1 MIRPRLKQ
9 VDRLIARH
17 VLAAL
22 AVTLLLFV
30 AIDAMSALGREID
43 EVGEGDYAL
52 GTAIAYIALSLPRR
66 AYEFFPFAAVI
77 GTLVGLGGLAAS
89 AELTAM
95 RAGGMSQL
103 RIAGSALS
111 AVAVAAALMVG
122 VGETLAPDAERHGAA
137 LVAGAK
143 SKELI
148 RAGRSG
154 IWAREGDTLVNAKR
168 GILVGQGVALE
179 DLRLYEF
186 DKVGRLVRITMAAR
200 AEHEPGRWRLAGVVR
215 QSFEEDRVETT
226 REPALEWPSQLKPGL
241 IATSILRPQNLGL
254 GELGDAIRYMR
265 ANSIDATAYESAY
278 WKRAFYP
285 IGVLALVL
293 AVVPFAFGTL
303 RSGGLGKRIMIGMV
317 LAISWYFAQHALYN
331 LAAVYGVD
339 PRLGQGLPPLLLAL
353 LAAAWFRR
361 AH

>member
-1 MIRPRLKQ
+1 MIRPSLKQ
-9 VDRLIARH
+9 LDRLIARH

-22 AVTLLLFV
+22 AVTLVLLV
-30 AIDAMSALGREID
+30 AIDAMGALARELD
-43 EVGEGDYAL
+43 EFDQGNYSLA
-52 GTAIAYIALSLPRR
+52 TAVAYVSLSLPRR
-66 AYEFFPFAAVI
+66 AYEYLPFAAVI

-103 RIAGSALS
+103 RIAGSVLA
-111 AVAVAAALMVG
+111 AVAIATILMVG
-122 VGETLAPDAERHGAA
+122 VGETIAPAAERRGAA

-143 SKELI
+143 SKDLI

-168 GILVGQGVALE
+168 GRLVGDSVALE

-186 DKVGRLVRITMAAR
+186 DAVGRLLRITVAAR
-200 AEHEPGRWRLAGVVR
+200 AEHEPGRWRMAEVVR
-215 QSFEEDRVETT
+215 QTFGEDRVETA
-226 REPALEWPSQLKPGL
+226 RESSLDWPSQLEPGL

-254 GELGDAIRYMR
+254 GELADAIRYMR
-265 ANSIDATAYESAY
+265 ANVIDATAYESAY

-303 RSGGLGKRIMIGMV
+303 RSGGLGKRILIGMV
-317 LAISWYFAQHALYN
+317 LAIGWYFAQQALYN
-331 LAAVYGVD
+331 MAAVYGVD
-339 PRLGQGLPPLLLAL
+339 PRVSQGLPALLLGVVAL
-353 LAAAWFRR
+353 AWFAR
-361 AH
+361 AR

>member
-1 MIRPRLKQ
+1 MRWPSIKQ

-22 AVTLLLFV
+22 AVTLVLLV
-30 AIDAMSALGREID
+30 AIDAMSALAREVD
-43 EVGEGDYAL
+43 EFGEGDYAL
-52 GTAIAYIALSLPRR
+52 GTAVAFIALSLPRR

-103 RIAGSALS
+103 RIAGSALA
-111 AVAVAAALMVG
+111 AVGVAAALMVG
-122 VGETLAPDAERHGAA
+122 VGETLAPDAERRGAA

-168 GILVGQGVALE
+168 GRMVGDSVALE
-179 DLRLYEF
+179 DVRLYEF
-186 DKVGRLVRITMAAR
+186 DAIGRLLRITVGAR
-200 AEHEPGRWRLAGVVR
+200 AEHEPGRWRLAEVTR
-215 QSFEEDRVETT
+215 QTFAEDRVDTV
-226 REPALEWPSQLKPGL
+226 REAALDWPSQLEPGL

-265 ANSIDATAYESAY
+265 ANAIDATAYESAY

-285 IGVLALVL
+285 AGVLVLVL
-293 AVVPFAFGTL
+293 AVVPFAFGAL
-303 RSGGLGKRIMIGMV
+303 RSGGLGKRILIGMV
-317 LAISWYFAQHALYN
+317 LAIGWYFAQQALYN

-339 PRLGQGLPPLLLAL
+339 PRLGQGLPALLLGAFAL
-353 LAAAWFRR
+353 VWFAR
-361 AH
+361 AR

>member
-1 MIRPRLKQ
+1 MTRLRLKQ

-22 AVTLLLFV
+22 AVTLMLFV
-30 AIDAMSALGREID
+30 AIDAISALGREID
-43 EVGEGDYAL
+43 EFGEGDYTL
-52 GTAIAYIALSLPRR
+52 GTALAYIALSLPRR

-103 RIAGSALS
+103 RIAGSALL
-111 AVAVAAALMVG
+111 AVAVAAALMVAI
-122 VGETLAPDAERHGAA
+122 GETVAPDAERRGAA

-154 IWAREGDTLVNAKR
+154 IWAREGDTLVNARR
-168 GILVGQGVALE
+168 GVVVGESVALE
-179 DLRLYEF
+179 ELRLYEF
-186 DKVGRLVRITMAAR
+186 DAVGRLVRITLAAR

-215 QSFEEDRVETT
+215 QRFAEDAVETT
-226 REPALEWPSQLKPGL
+226 REAALDWPSQLEPGL
-241 IATSILRPQNLGL
+241 LATSILRPQNLGL
-254 GELGDAIRYMR
+254 GELSAAIRYMR
-265 ANSIDATAYESAY
+265 ANGIDATAYESAY
-278 WKRAFYP
+278 WKRLFYP
-285 IGVLALVL
+285 FGVLALVL
-293 AVVPFAFGTL
+293 AVVPFAFGAL
-303 RSGGLGKRIMIGMV
+303 RSGGLGKRILLGMV
-317 LAISWYFAQHALYN
+317 LAIAWYFAQQALFN

-353 LAAAWFRR
+353 VAAIWFAR
-361 AH
+361 AR